1 MGDNVKYKYPEETGL
16 IIKCFYQVYNGLG
29 IGFSKKAYIRAL
41 IHDLRKEG
49 FTCEVNKFIDLY
61 YDKIDIGDFL
71 SDIVVNDR
79 VLVSIETDK
88 QIDLVK
94 GQILYNQLKS
104 SRYEVGLLL
113 NFGISPEQL
122 RKQFDNDKKHN
133 LD

>member
-1 MGDNVKYKYPEETGL
+1 MGDNVRYKYPQETGL

-49 FTCEVNKFIDLY
+49 FTCEANKFIDLY

-122 RKQFDNDKKHN
+122 RKQFDNDKKHS